1 MERCLSLIRRELGEW
16 GGVEYEIV
24 SGGKHPKLVLKYGG
38 SSRFVTFSTT
48 RVDRR
53 GMMNKLRDIRMQ
65 LTALGATRA

>member
-1 MERCLSLIRRELGEW
+1 MDRCLRLIRRELGEW
-16 GGVEYEIV
+16 CDVEHEIV

-38 SSRFVTFSTT
+38 GSRFVTFSTT

-53 GMMNKLRDIRMQ
+53 GMLNKLRDIRIQ